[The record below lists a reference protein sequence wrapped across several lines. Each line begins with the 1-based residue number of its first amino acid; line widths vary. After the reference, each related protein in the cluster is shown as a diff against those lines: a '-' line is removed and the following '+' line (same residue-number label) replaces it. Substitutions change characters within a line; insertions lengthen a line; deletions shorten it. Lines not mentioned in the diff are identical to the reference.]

1 MNAGSLSLETTMT
14 FLLVSF
20 LAVASLIGG
29 LSLKR
34 LLSALPDGNLDF
46 NLTPADLDLE
56 RRS

>member
-1 MNAGSLSLETTMT
+1 MT

-20 LAVASLIGG
+20 LALMSLIGG